1 MPTRANA
8 LAVMAKAP
16 VPGSVKTR
24 MVPPLTPEQAAAL
37 YRAILLDQLE
47 HLTRL
52 TASDLYVAFTPD
64 DAAALMKSLVPAAFA
79 CFPQRGD
86 DLGERMH
93 EVLAELW
100 RRGHRNLVL
109 IGSDVPAVPLDF
121 FHDTFNALEGKDEPD
136 VQVVFGP
143 SEDGGYYLVGMNQPT
158 PEIFD
163 GMTWS
168 HDRVLA
174 QTTEKLTR
182 LGIAVK
188 LLPSWF
194 DIDTIEDLKRLQ
206 TISDPAVRN
215 AMQGTL
221 DYLRHLGLDQG
232 PRAAR

>member
-24 MVPPLTPEQAAAL
+24 MVPPLTLEQAAAL
-37 YRAILLDQLE
+37 YRAILRDQLE

-52 TASDLYVAFTPD
+52 AAIDLYVAFTPD
-64 DAAALMKSLVPAAFA
+64 DAAALMKSVVPAAFE
-79 CFPQRGD
+79 CFPQRGE
-86 DLGERMH
+86 DLGERMQ
-93 EVLAELW
+93 EIFAELW

-121 FHDTFNALEGKDEPD
+121 FQETYSALNCEDKR
-136 VQVVFGP
+136 VVFGP
-143 SEDGGYYLVGMNQPT
+143 SQDGGYYLVGMNQPT
-158 PEIFD
+158 PQIFER
-163 GMTWS
+163 MTWS
-168 HDRVLA
+168 HDRVLV

-182 LGIAVK
+182 LGMAVK
-188 LLPSWF
+188 LLPTWF

-215 AMQGTL
+215 AMQGTF
-221 DYLRHLGLDQG
+221 DCLRRLGLDQG
-232 PRAAR
+232 F

>member
-24 MVPPLTPEQAAAL
+24 MVPPLTQEEAAAL
-37 YRAILLDQLE
+37 YRAILRDQLE

-52 TASDLYVAFTPD
+52 AAIDLYVAFTPD
-64 DAAALMKSLVPAAFA
+64 DAAVLMKSIVPAAFE
-79 CFPQRGD
+79 CFPQRGE
-86 DLGERMH
+86 DLGERMQ
-93 EVLAELW
+93 EIFVELW

-109 IGSDVPAVPLDF
+109 IGSDVPGVPLDF
-121 FHDTFNALEGKDEPD
+121 FRETYSALNCDEKR
-136 VQVVFGP
+136 VVFGP
-143 SEDGGYYLVGMNQPT
+143 SQDGGYYLVGMNQPT

-168 HDRVLA
+168 HDRVLV

-188 LLPSWF
+188 LLPTWF

-206 TISDPAVRN
+206 TISQPAVRD
-215 AMQGTL
+215 AMKRTL
-221 DYLRHLGLDQG
+221 DYLRQLGLDQG